1 MAMFSKI
8 QQRLELG
15 GIFEVNVTPLVDVS
29 LVLVCILLL
38 SSPLAFESSIAVKK
52 SAISAAVV
60 EEKIDLQRVELR
72 VVSEDSVLVNES
84 AVARRDLRR
93 SLAPLLEASPNRLV
107 VVGCEDAVSHG
118 AFVDVLDHA
127 KIAGATEIAV
137 VGR

>member
-1 MAMFSKI
+1 MFADKN
-8 QQRLELG
+8 QRIEIG

-38 SSPLAFESSIAVKK
+38 SSPFAFESSITVKK
-52 SAISAAVV
+52 PAISTAVV
-60 EEKIDLQRVELR
+60 EEKTEPDRIEVR

-84 AVARRDLRR
+84 TVARSDLRQA
-93 SLAPLLEASPNRLV
+93 LAPILEASTSRLV
-107 VVGCEDAVSHG
+107 VVGCDDAVSHG

-127 KIAGATEIAV
+127 KIAGALEIAV

>member
-1 MAMFSKI
+1 MFADKN
-8 QQRLELG
+8 QRIEIG

-38 SSPLAFESSIAVKK
+38 SSPFAFESSITVKK
-52 SAISAAVV
+52 PAISTAVV
-60 EEKIDLQRVELR
+60 EEKTEPGRIEVR

-84 AVARRDLRR
+84 TVARSDLRQA
-93 SLAPLLEASPNRLV
+93 LAPILEASTSRLV
-107 VVGCEDAVSHG
+107 VVGCDDAVSHG

-127 KIAGATEIAV
+127 KIAGALEIAV